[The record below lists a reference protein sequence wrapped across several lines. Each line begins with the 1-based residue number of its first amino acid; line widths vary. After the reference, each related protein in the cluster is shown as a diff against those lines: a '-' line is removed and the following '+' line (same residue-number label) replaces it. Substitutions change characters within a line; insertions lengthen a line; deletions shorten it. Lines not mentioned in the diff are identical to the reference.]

1 MQLRTLFST
10 SWNNSDAIAGYRAGV
25 SLHSHT
31 SVSEESL
38 TFIHKIFDAIP
49 AMKPVFAHYEKRS
62 DARGF
67 KLDFD
72 RANWRPPLLPR
83 MAFDLEAKQIHDL
96 GLKAMVSITDH
107 DSIEAPMLLRTV
119 ASARRIP
126 VSTEWSVPF
135 GCTEFHL
142 GIHNMPTADGP
153 AWMERFDAYRKAPSE
168 EALVTLLRDLDAE
181 PAILTVLNHPIWDL
195 YRVGEKNHLSELR
208 RLMAVAGKYLHAIEI
223 NGLRE
228 ARENREA
235 ARLAR
240 ETGHLLISG
249 GDRHSLEP
257 NAVLNLTSARYFRD
271 FVEEIRVEKRSHVL
285 VMPQY
290 SKPWH
295 GRILQSTL
303 DAVTDFPEFPTGW
316 QRWDERVFHP
326 DRYGVMQRACDLWPD
341 GKAPLPLRAAIGFVR
356 LGRSDAFTRTFS
368 FAFRGPNQMEEA
380 DTI

>member
-10 SWNNSDAIAGYRAGV
+10 AWNDADAYRSYRTGV

-38 TFIHKIFDAIP
+38 DIIHTMFHSMP
-49 AMKPVFAHYEKRS
+49 PLRPLFAHYERAAL
-62 DARGF
+62 ARGV
-67 KLDFD
+67 KLDFT
-72 RANWRPPLLPR
+72 RANWRPPLRPR
-83 MAFDLEAKQIHDL
+83 MAFDLEAKQIHSL

-126 VSTEWSVPF
+126 VSTEWTVPF

-153 AWMERFDAYRKAPSE
+153 AWMARFDAYSKQPSE
-168 EALVTLLRDLDAE
+168 AALVTLLSDLHAE
-181 PAILTVLNHPIWDL
+181 PALLTVLNHPIWDL
-195 YRVGEKNHLSELR
+195 YKVGAANHLRELR
-208 RLMAVAGKYLHAIEI
+208 RLLAVAGRYIHAVEI
-223 NGLRE
+223 NGLR
-228 ARENREA
+228 AACENREA

-257 NAVLNLTSARYFRD
+257 NAVLNLTQARYFRD
-271 FVEEIRVEKRSHVL
+271 FVDEIRIERRSHVL

-290 SKPWH
+290 SRPWH
-295 GRILQSTL
+295 GRILRSTL
-303 DAVTDFPEFPTGW
+303 DAVTDFPEFPVAW
-316 QRWDERVFHP
+316 QRWDERAFHP
-326 DRYGVMQRACDLWPD
+326 DASGQMRSLAELWPE
-341 GKAPLPLRAAIGFVR
+341 GKAPLPLRAAIAFVR
-356 LGRSDAFTRTFS
+356 LGRSDTFTRTFS
-368 FAFRGPNQMEEA
+368 LALRSSNQMKEA

>member
-1 MQLRTLFST
+1 MQLRTLFSIA
-10 SWNNSDAIAGYRAGV
+10 WNDADVVRSYRTGV

-38 TFIHKIFDAIP
+38 TFIHKMFQSMP
-49 AMKPVFAHYEKRS
+49 LLRPVFAHYGRAAAE
-62 DARGF
+62 RGVT
-67 KLDFD
+67 LDFE
-72 RANWRPPLLPR
+72 RANWRPPLRPR
-83 MAFDLEAKQIHDL
+83 MAFDLEAKQIHGL

-142 GIHNMPTADGP
+142 GIHNMPTSDGS
-153 AWMERFDAYRKAPSE
+153 AWMARFEAYRKQPGEA
-168 EALVTLLRDLDAE
+168 ALVTLLRDLHAE
-181 PAILTVLNHPIWDL
+181 PAVLTVLNHPMWDL
-195 YRVGEKNHLSELR
+195 YRVGVANHRRELR
-208 RLMAVAGKYLHAIEI
+208 RLMSVAGRYLHAVEI
-223 NGLRE
+223 NGLRD

-257 NAVLNLTSARYFRD
+257 NAVLNLTQARYFRD
-271 FVEEIRVEKRSHVL
+271 FVDEIRVERRSHVL

-290 SKPWH
+290 SRPWH

-303 DAVTDFPEFPTGW
+303 DAVTDFPDFPVGW
-316 QRWDERVFHP
+316 QRWDERAFHP
-326 DRYGVMQRACDLWPD
+326 DANGQMRTMAELWEG

-356 LGRSDAFTRTFS
+356 LGRSDTFTRTFS
-368 FAFRGPNQMEEA
+368 LALRSTNQMKEA